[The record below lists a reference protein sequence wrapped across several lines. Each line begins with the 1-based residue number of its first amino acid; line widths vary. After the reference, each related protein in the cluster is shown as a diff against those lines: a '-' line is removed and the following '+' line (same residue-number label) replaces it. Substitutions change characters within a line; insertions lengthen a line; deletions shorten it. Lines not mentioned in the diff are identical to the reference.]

1 MSVGSRRYN
10 ECQTLAFDAT
20 TDRDDVS
27 PKAYKGLLV
36 DPRTYP
42 TPRKIIRRQDVKT
55 AEEAK
60 DCSVDKLQLDRKG
73 IDDMMQNVNENG
85 GDDRATRNDPRS
97 LKVLVT
103 SHTNDKILNEERV
116 KTKPKESS
124 RVVTPTVERRTD
136 CEESDRGQR
145 RSIYRPDGIPT
156 MDSDGQK
163 QSRNQ
168 SDMTARD
175 EEER

>member
-103 SHTNDKILNEERV
+103 SHTYDKILDNERV
-116 KTKPKESS
+116 QTTPKGFS
-124 RVVTPTVERRTD
+124 RVMTPTVTGRTD
-136 CEESDRGQR
+136 CEESDRTKR
-145 RSIYRPDGIPT
+145 RFIYQPYAIPT
-156 MDSDGQK
+156 MDGDGQK
-163 QSRNQ
+163 
-168 SDMTARD
+168 
-175 EEER
+175 